1 LTRGPIKC
9 AKTKTT
15 ATIVKAV
22 LVHVYQYKRNTCDK
36 I

>member
-22 LVHVYQYKRNTCDK
+22 LVHTSTKETLVTK
-36 I
+36 